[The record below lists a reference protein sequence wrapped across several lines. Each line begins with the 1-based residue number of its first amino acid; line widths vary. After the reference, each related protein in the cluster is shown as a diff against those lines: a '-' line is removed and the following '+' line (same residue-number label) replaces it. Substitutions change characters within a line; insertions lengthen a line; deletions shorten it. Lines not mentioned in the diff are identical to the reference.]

1 MRVFRHP
8 EEEKG
13 EPASVPSGEIVLV
26 AEAEGEAECD
36 DNDSA
41 IDGRLDHR
49 LEPLLRCSVEVD
61 IAVGSLY

>member
-26 AEAEGEAECD
+26 AEAEGEAERD
-36 DNDSA
+36 DNDNA
-41 IDGRLDHR
+41 IDGCLDHR
-49 LEPLLRCSVEVD
+49 LESLLHCSVEVD